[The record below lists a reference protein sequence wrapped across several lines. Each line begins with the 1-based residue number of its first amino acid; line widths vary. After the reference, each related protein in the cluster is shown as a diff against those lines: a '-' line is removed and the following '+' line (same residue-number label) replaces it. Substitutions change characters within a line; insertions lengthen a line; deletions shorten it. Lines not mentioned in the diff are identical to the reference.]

1 MEAVMFIAYSHK
13 NGTDYAR
20 VVESE
25 WKNGTS
31 RQRIVHNLGRVLDK
45 KKGIYKNRKQG
56 VFEYCMETD
65 SFSPLEEEYAIVN
78 EPLTKK
84 EKKIVNFGDAYF
96 LDAFLE
102 NEGLKE
108 AIKAIPCANQDSL
121 MAMVL
126 FYTLCSMSNC
136 HAKDWLDSSYAR
148 YLFPKADLASQRISE
163 LLVQI
168 GQEDAWRAFF
178 DKYIQYLDK
187 IGLDY
192 RKIIIDSTGL
202 PNSIHFYLT
211 AVSSHNGKVS
221 NEIRLIFVAEETTG
235 LPIYMRYVQGSIIDI
250 STLVITVSEL
260 KKLSVCPD
268 LALLD
273 AGYYSEKNVDYLM
286 ENKVDFVCRVQPN
299 RRTFK
304 KMVSENRENLARRE
318 NLVRFENRLLYIKSA
333 FTWLTE
339 NHQGWVYICLDLD
352 RESIER
358 EKLMNRKELSPMSMD
373 DISDQLNTDGIFVM
387 ASSVELSTDEIMPVY
402 YTRQQV
408 EQSFDVSKN
417 QADLLPLRIQ
427 SEEALRGHL
436 LLAFISTVIYRRLH
450 TILSDPKLKG
460 MPKKGKVLTPEFLI
474 QNLGYQHAKVYSDE
488 IIPQEANS
496 KANLGYKLFG
506 LKSPLSISLDSTS
519 EK

>member
-1 MEAVMFIAYSHK
+1 MEAFMFIAYSHK
-13 NGTDYAR
+13 NGMEYAR

-31 RQRIVHNLGRVLDK
+31 RQRVIYNLGRVLDK
-45 KKGIYKNRKQG
+45 NKGIYKNRKQG
-56 VFEYCMETD
+56 VFEYCLETD
-65 SFSPLEEEYAIVN
+65 TFSPLEEDYALVC
-78 EPLTKK
+78 EPITKK
-84 EKKIVNFGDAYF
+84 EREIINFGDAYF
-96 LDAFLE
+96 LDAFLA

-108 AIKAIPCANQDSL
+108 AIKSIPCRNQDSL
-121 MAMVL
+121 MAMIL

-148 YLFPKADLASQRISE
+148 YLFPKADLSSQRISE
-163 LLVQI
+163 LLCQI
-168 GQEDAWRAFF
+168 GQENAWRDFF
-178 DKYIQYLDK
+178 HKYIQYLDS

-202 PNSIHFYLT
+202 PNSVHFYLT
-211 AVSSHNGKVS
+211 AVSNHNGKVS
-221 NEIRLIFVAEETTG
+221 NEIRLIFVAEEKTG
-235 LPIYMRYVQGSIIDI
+235 LPVYMRYVQGSIIDI
-250 STLVITVSEL
+250 STLVITVNEL
-260 KKLSVCPD
+260 KQLSIYPD

-286 ENKVDFVCRVQPN
+286 DNQVDFVCRVQPN
-299 RRTFK
+299 RKNFK

-333 FTWLTE
+333 YTWLTE
-339 NHQGWVYICLDLD
+339 NHKGWVYICLDLD

-358 EKLMNRKELSPMSMD
+358 EKLMNRKELASMSMD
-373 DISDQLNTDGIFVM
+373 DISDQLSTDGIFVM
-387 ASSVELSTDEIMPVY
+387 ASSIELSTEEILPVY

-427 SEEALRGHL
+427 SEDALRGHL

-450 TILSDPKLKG
+450 SILSDPKLKG

-488 IIPQEANS
+488 IIPQEANA

-506 LKSPLSISLDSTS
+506 LKSPLSISLNLTS